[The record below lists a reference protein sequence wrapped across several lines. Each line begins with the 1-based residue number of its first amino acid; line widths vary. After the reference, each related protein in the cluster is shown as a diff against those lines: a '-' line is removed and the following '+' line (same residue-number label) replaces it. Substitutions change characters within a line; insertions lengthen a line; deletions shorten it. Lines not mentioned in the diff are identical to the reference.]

1 MADII
6 SEMTESLRK
15 PITERIK
22 AEFTT
27 LAHRTASDMVTKHFS
42 KYNMHTQGGVI
53 KMTGPGYL
61 EIEAMLD
68 KLFGSEKMKEKMQKF
83 FDENYDRIFAET
95 MEEAMKHGIRKEI
108 FDVARA
114 MASAKAKEHNV
125 ESKD

>member
-1 MADII
+1 
-6 SEMTESLRK
+6 
-15 PITERIK
+15 
-22 AEFTT
+22 
-27 LAHRTASDMVTKHFS
+27 
-42 KYNMHTQGGVI
+42 
-53 KMTGPGYL
+53 MTGPGYL

-108 FDVARA
+108 FDDARV

>member
-6 SEMTESLRK
+6 NEMTESLRK

-42 KYNMHTQGGVI
+42 KYNIRTQGGV
-53 KMTGPGYL
+53 KKVTGPGYL
-61 EIEAMLD
+61 EIEDMLD

-108 FDVARA
+108 FVDARTIA
-114 MASAKAKEHNV
+114 GEKAREAKQ
-125 ESKD
+125 

>member
-27 LAHRTASDMVTKHFS
+27 LAHRAASDMVTKHFS

-108 FDVARA
+108 FDDA
-114 MASAKAKEHNV
+114 
-125 ESKD
+125 